1 MKRFLKVLAFISILA
16 LIVNFI
22 GCQATGDKK
31 QPDGAKDISTTDEK
45 TTVSSTDS
53 NADDNLNPLGTF
65 PIAKTK
71 TKLSLLMAQDPL
83 VEDYETNSFTKW
95 VEDRCNIDLEFEI
108 LPAADSG
115 DKLAIMISSNQTL
128 PDVVNMGLN
137 IVTTYK
143 YGSGGAFVPLND
155 YYETQS
161 YYIKQQLQKYP
172 ETDIIRYTQTPD
184 GKLYSIPSYY
194 KENHSEVRWKYWINT
209 HWLNK
214 LGLEMPT
221 TTDDLYTVLKA
232 FKERDPNGNN
242 KADEY
247 GIVGSTG
254 GGSGGDTQ
262 DPTVFLMNAFIYND
276 NGNNLI
282 VEDDKVTVSY
292 ITDAWR
298 EGLRYMNRLCK
309 EKLLDPISFTQDNSQ
324 LRAMVD
330 NPDDCIVGC
339 FSFMSIT
346 LLPVATSP
354 YQDYYDALMPLKG
367 PDGVQLTTFNP
378 TVPTNRWFITRNC
391 SNPVLAFRVGD
402 SFFNE
407 EAFLRG
413 RFGVEGEHWSR
424 PAEDDISVYDGVK
437 PMYVQDVNIWTL
449 SQNDH
454 WRNNTPAFTY
464 DAMQAGVWPKNE
476 DGTRDPRYYSRRIAL
491 AVMEYEKYKP
501 KEGTFVPLLYFNEQ
515 ELNEISEIQST
526 LNTYVKECKIRF
538 IMGDLDIDN
547 DWDSYLEEINRIGL
561 DKFLEACQ
569 TVYERMY
576 K

>member
-1 MKRFLKVLAFISILA
+1 MKRFLKILAFISILA

-31 QPDGAKDISTTDEK
+31 QPDGAKDVSTTDEK
-45 TTVSSTDS
+45 TTAASTDS

-143 YGSGGAFVPLND
+143 YGSGGAFIPLND
-155 YYETQS
+155 YYETQA
-161 YYIKQQLQKYP
+161 YYIKQQLEKYP

-254 GGSGGDTQ
+254 GGR
-262 DPTVFLMNAFIYND
+262 I
-276 NGNNLI
+276 
-282 VEDDKVTVSY
+282 
-292 ITDAWR
+292 
-298 EGLRYMNRLCK
+298 K
-309 EKLLDPISFTQDNSQ
+309 EKQANKMRSL
-324 LRAMVD
+324 
-330 NPDDCIVGC
+330 
-339 FSFMSIT
+339 
-346 LLPVATSP
+346 
-354 YQDYYDALMPLKG
+354 
-367 PDGVQLTTFNP
+367 
-378 TVPTNRWFITRNC
+378 
-391 SNPVLAFRVGD
+391 
-402 SFFNE
+402 
-407 EAFLRG
+407 
-413 RFGVEGEHWSR
+413 
-424 PAEDDISVYDGVK
+424 VK
-437 PMYVQDVNIWTL
+437 P
-449 SQNDH
+449 
-454 WRNNTPAFTY
+454 A
-464 DAMQAGVWPKNE
+464 
-476 DGTRDPRYYSRRIAL
+476 
-491 AVMEYEKYKP
+491 
-501 KEGTFVPLLYFNEQ
+501 
-515 ELNEISEIQST
+515 
-526 LNTYVKECKIRF
+526 
-538 IMGDLDIDN
+538 
-547 DWDSYLEEINRIGL
+547 
-561 DKFLEACQ
+561 
-569 TVYERMY
+569 
-576 K
+576 